1 MAMNFTIT
9 KDFGIT
15 KAQATAK
22 ARLTEV
28 IMNALISEFGEEN
41 VAMVRTGSST
51 QVNEIGVRVGTIT
64 DNGFEFDF
72 CSTLNPTMKSYKEKV
87 TKRYTVDAFD
97 FESARQ
103 NYSDWVTEKALEQ
116 EEKEKKKAEKI
127 ARDKKAREEKAK
139 ANAKAKEE
147 KAE

>member
-1 MAMNFTIT
+1 MNFTIT

-22 ARLTEV
+22 ARLVEI
-28 IMNALISEFGEEN
+28 IMGALVSEFGEEN

-51 QVNEIGVRVGTIT
+51 QVNEIGVRVGTINV
-64 DNGFEFDF
+64 DGFEFDF
-72 CSTLNPTMKSYKEKV
+72 CSTLNPTMKSYKEKK

-97 FESARQ
+97 FESAKQ
-103 NYSDWVTEKALEQ
+103 SYSDWVTTKALEQ

-127 ARDKKAREEKAK
+127 ARDKKAREEKA
-139 ANAKAKEE
+139 E
-147 KAE
+147 